1 MDKIDKATRSRLMS
15 RIRSAN
21 TGLEENFRRL
31 LRKAGIRGYVRSPNN
46 IIGRPDFVFRRHR
59 LAVFLDS
66 CFWHGCSRHLRM
78 PRSRLSY
85 WNKKIALN
93 RRRDRRQ
100 SRLLRGLGWCVLRVW
115 EHELKTPAKVLAKI
129 SEKLRRQA
137 ELKETLGAS
146 RNENTSQG
154 HRTSIVGGGPSTKWN
169 AHKGRR
175 R

>member
-1 MDKIDKATRSRLMS
+1 MDKIDKAARSHLMS

-21 TGLEENFRRL
+21 TGLEERFTRL
-31 LRKAGIRGYVRSPNN
+31 LRRAKIKGYARSPNG

-66 CFWHGCSRHLRM
+66 CFWHGCPRHLRM

-100 SRLLRGLGWCVLRVW
+100 SRQLRDLGWCVIRVW

-129 SEKLRRQA
+129 SEKLRRRA
-137 ELKETLGAS
+137 KSKEIL
-146 RNENTSQG
+146 
-154 HRTSIVGGGPSTKWN
+154 RTS
-169 AHKGRR
+169 
-175 R
+175 